1 MSPSIFSTDRCGS
14 EMSLTD
20 VTPVQELISTQAIG
34 PASRF
39 RESLRRDEVH
49 AETDLS
55 TQPAGRITD
64 RAGGSVVFCE
74 IFEIITNEGKIFSMT
89 NLTKKNQKN
98 KKPNSF

>member
-1 MSPSIFSTDRCGS
+1 MFEHGDFRMSPSIFSTDRCGS

-20 VTPVQELISTQAIG
+20 VQELISIQAIG

-64 RAGGSVVFCE
+64 RAGGSVVFPL
-74 IFEIITNEGKIFSMT
+74 TNEGKIFSMT
-89 NLTKKNQKN
+89 NLTKKQKTQQFL
-98 KKPNSF
+98 SGV

>member
-20 VTPVQELISTQAIG
+20 VQELISTQAIG

-89 NLTKKNQKN
+89 NLTKKTQKN